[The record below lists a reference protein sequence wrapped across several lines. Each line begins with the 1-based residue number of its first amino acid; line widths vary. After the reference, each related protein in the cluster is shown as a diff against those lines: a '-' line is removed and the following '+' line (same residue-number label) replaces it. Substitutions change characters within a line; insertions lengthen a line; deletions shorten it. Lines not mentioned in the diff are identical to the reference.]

1 MSISLS
7 NSVTVTNQTLLLV
20 FLDSVLLNNRGEPM
34 ADLEYMKYIK
44 ILAYIGVEHLRLP
57 ITLEAYDRC
66 VPPDLNC

>member
-44 ILAYIGVEHLRLP
+44 ILAYIGV
-57 ITLEAYDRC
+57 
-66 VPPDLNC
+66 NC